1 MLKDHMSNFL
11 KSTLAG
17 ALVISM
23 MVLIFCVGSFLVIV
37 AVNFIAEI
45 GGAEFYI
52 EHGLLNYLIVFFV
65 LFVFK
70 LALGR

>member
-11 KSTLAG
+11 KSTFAG
-17 ALVISM
+17 AFVISM
-23 MVLIFCVGSFLVIV
+23 MVLIFCVGPFLVIV